1 MKKILSL
8 LFIFSNSILL
18 FSQGYNISGTVKDTN
33 GMPLVGVNV
42 ELIGSTY
49 GAATNYEG
57 EYKILNVKPGKYKI
71 EFSSIGYKSIV
82 ITNQVIKNKSI
93 IVDAILHQTSV
104 ESGLVVVTASK
115 YAQKISDLPVSA
127 SIINSNELEKRDIT
141 DLENAMRFVPGVNMV
156 DDQISIRGSSGY
168 SRGAGTRVLL
178 EIDGIP
184 YYTGDTGEIIW
195 EIVPVSEIQRVEVIK
210 GAASSLYGS
219 SAIGGVVNIITKGIS
234 TKPHT
239 YVKMNIGTYDKP
251 SYSIW
256 DWSKELRTF
265 SGLTVSHSDRIGK
278 FGFALS
284 LTRLSDMSY
293 KQSGFYT
300 RYIGYF
306 KGMYNFSPV
315 SSLTFFANSL
325 NQDHGNFIYWKDSRN
340 ALVPPNADQGQ
351 RVNSNRYMFGGIY
364 KQILNDNLFMNI
376 KASYYRSDWWDQ
388 TSSFD
393 TSLSNLFRLEIQTN
407 ANLAKDLILV
417 SGIEAST
424 DNIKSNIFNNQ
435 SSFGYGIYSQAD
447 YKFKFPLSVTLG
459 ARYDYSK
466 LSSKIGVNAFSPKA
480 GLNYKLTNKIVLRSS
495 FGTGFR
501 APTLAEAFT
510 STSASGITIKPN
522 PNLKPETNWTL
533 ELGVNYQA
541 ADNINLDAAI
551 FQNEFKNFIEPSVN
565 PKDGLVYFD
574 NVTRARIQGLELNT
588 NYSFLKNKLKFS
600 LNYTYLWTRDLQ
612 QNTPLKYR
620 PRHMAYA
627 NLDYSFL
634 NFSIGADYRY
644 SSKVEQI
651 DYELIKLGV
660 IKDGN
665 KRVEI
670 KVLDLRAGY
679 KLKILSIP
687 AKINFNVNNVFNYNY
702 VELIG
707 NLAPIRN
714 YILSLE
720 LLF

>member
-1 MKKILSL
+1 MKVLISIIFL
-8 LFIFSNSILL
+8 LLNSIPLL
-18 FSQGYNISGTVKDTN
+18 AQGYNISGTVKDST
-33 GMPLVGVNV
+33 GTPLLGVNV
-42 ELIGSTY
+42 VLEGTRY

-57 EYKILNVKPGKYKI
+57 KFKILNVKPGKYNI

-82 ITNQVIKNKSI
+82 ISNQLIADKSI
-93 IVDAILHQTSV
+93 NINAVLHQTSV
-104 ESGLVVVTASK
+104 ESQLVVVTASK
-115 YAQKISDLPVSA
+115 YAQRISDLPVSA

-141 DLENAMRFVPGVNMV
+141 DLSDAMRFVPGVNMV

-195 EIVPVSEIQRVEVIK
+195 EIVPVSEIQRVEIIK

-234 TKPHT
+234 SKPVT
-239 YVKMNIGTYDKP
+239 YIKTGIGAYNKP
-251 SYSIW
+251 YYSIW
-256 DWSKELRTF
+256 DWSKEIRTF
-265 SGLTVSHSDRIGK
+265 SDLTVSHSNRIGN

-306 KGMYNFSPV
+306 KGIYNFTPS

-325 NQDHGNFIYWKDSRN
+325 NQNSGNFLYWKNSRN
-340 ALVPPNADQGQ
+340 ALVPPDSDQGQ
-351 RVNSNRYMFGGIY
+351 RVFSNRYMFGGIY
-364 KQILNDNLFMNI
+364 KQILNDKLFLNVR
-376 KASYYRSDWWDQ
+376 ASYYHSDWWDQ
-388 TSSFD
+388 TSAFD
-393 TSLSNLFRLEIQTN
+393 SSLSNLFRLEVQAN
-407 ANLAKDLILV
+407 ANLAKDFVLV
-417 SGIEAST
+417 SGIEATT
-424 DNIKSNIFNNQ
+424 DKLKSNIFSNQ
-435 SSFGYGIYSQAD
+435 TSFGYGLYSQAD
-447 YKFKFPLSVTLG
+447 YKFKFPLSLSVG

-466 LSSKIGVNAFSPKA
+466 LSNKIGVSAFSPKA
-480 GLNYKLTNKIVLRSS
+480 GLNYKLSKRIVLRSS

-510 STSASGITIKPN
+510 STSAGGILIKPN
-522 PNLKPETNWTL
+522 PNLKPETDWTF
-533 ELGVNYQA
+533 ELGMNYQVT
-541 ADNINLDAAI
+541 NYINLDAAL
-551 FQNEFKNFIEPSVN
+551 FQNEYFDFIEPGVDPNS
-565 PKDGLVYFD
+565 GSVYFE
-574 NVTRARIQGLELNT
+574 NITRARIQGFEANT
-588 NYSFLKNKLKFS
+588 NYLFFNDKLKLS
-600 LNYTYLWTRDLQ
+600 LNYTYLWARDLQ
-612 QNTPLKYR
+612 QNTFLKYR

-627 NLDYSFL
+627 SLDYSFL
-634 NFSIGADYRY
+634 NFDVGADYRY
-644 SSKVEQI
+644 SSKVEEI
-651 DYELIKLGV
+651 DYQLINLGIV
-660 IKDGN
+660 KDGN

-670 KVLDLRAGY
+670 KVLDFRAGC
-679 KLKILSIP
+679 KLSIIGVP

-714 YILSLE
+714 YSLSFE

>member
-1 MKKILSL
+1 MKIIILVIFLIFNSVSL
-8 LFIFSNSILL
+8 LA
-18 FSQGYNISGTVKDTN
+18 QGYDISGTVNDSS
-33 GMPLVGVNV
+33 GLPLLGVNV
-42 ELIGSTY
+42 VLPGTKY

-57 EYKILNVKPGKYKI
+57 KFKIKNVKPGKYNI
-71 EFSSIGYKSIV
+71 EFSSIGYKSKLISSQE
-82 ITNQVIKNKSI
+82 IRNKSLEI
-93 IVDAILHQTSV
+93 NITLQQTAV
-104 ESGLVVVTASK
+104 ESQQVVITASK
-115 YAQKISDLPVSA
+115 YSQKISDLPVSA
-127 SIINSNELEKRDIT
+127 NVISSNELDKKDIT
-141 DLENAMRFVPGVNMV
+141 DLRDAMRYVPGVNMV

-195 EIVPVSEIQRVEVIK
+195 EIVPVSEIQRVEIIK

-234 TKPHT
+234 SKPVT
-239 YVKMNIGTYDKP
+239 YIKTSIGGYDKP
-251 SYSIW
+251 YYSIW
-256 DWSKELRTF
+256 NWSKELRTF
-265 SGLTVSHSDRIGK
+265 SGLTVSHSNRIGK

-306 KGMYNFSPV
+306 KGMYNFSPS

-325 NQDHGNFIYWKDSRN
+325 NQNHGNFLYWKDSRN

-351 RVNSNRYMFGGIY
+351 KVISNRYMFGGIY
-364 KQILNDNLFMNI
+364 KQIINDKLFMNVR
-376 KASYYRSDWWDQ
+376 ASYYRSDWWDQ
-388 TSSFD
+388 TTSFD
-393 TSLSNLFRLEIQTN
+393 SSLSNLFRLEVQAN
-407 ANLAKDLILV
+407 ANLGKDLILV
-417 SGIEAST
+417 SGIEATT
-424 DNIKSNIFNNQ
+424 DKLKSNLFNNQ
-435 SSFGYGIYSQAD
+435 TSFGYGIYSQAD
-447 YKFKFPLSVTLG
+447 YKFNFPLSLSVG

-466 LSSKIGVNAFSPKA
+466 LSNQIGVNAFSPKA
-480 GLNYKLTNKIVLRSS
+480 GLNYKLTNQIVLRSS

-522 PNLKPETNWTL
+522 PNLKPETNWTF
-533 ELGVNYQA
+533 EFGMNYQFT
-541 ADNINLDAAI
+541 NYINFDAAL
-551 FQNEFKNFIEPSVN
+551 FQNEFYDFIEPNVD

-574 NVTRARIQGLELNT
+574 NVTRARIQGFEFNT
-588 NYSFLKNKLKFS
+588 NYSFLNDKLKLS
-600 LNYTYLWTRDLQ
+600 LNYTYLWARDLQ
-612 QNTPLKYR
+612 QNSPLKYR
-620 PRHMAYA
+620 PRNMAYA
-627 NLDYSFL
+627 SLDYSFF
-634 NFSIGADYRY
+634 NFDVGADYRY
-644 SSKVEQI
+644 SSKVEEI
-651 DYELIKLGV
+651 DFELINLGV
-660 IKDGN
+660 VKDGD
-665 KRVEI
+665 KRVDI

-679 KLKILSIP
+679 KLKILRVP
-687 AKINFNVNNVFNYNY
+687 AKIYLNVNNVFNYNY

-714 YILSLE
+714 YALSFE

>member
-1 MKKILSL
+1 MNKL
-8 LFIFSNSILL
+8 LFLLFLFSNSVLL
-18 FSQGYNISGTVKDTN
+18 FAQGYNISGTVKDTS
-33 GMPLVGVNV
+33 GMPLLGVNV
-42 ELIGSTY
+42 ELIGSNY

-71 EFSSIGYKSIV
+71 EFSSIGYKSV
-82 ITNQVIKNKSI
+82 VVSNQIIKNKSI
-93 IVDAILHQTSV
+93 IVDAVLHQTSLQ
-104 ESGLVVVTASK
+104 SGLVVVTASK

-141 DLENAMRFVPGVNMV
+141 DLKDAMRFVPGVNMV

-234 TKPHT
+234 TKPRT
-239 YVKMNIGTYDKP
+239 YIKMNIGTYDKP

-388 TSSFD
+388 TASFD
-393 TSLSNLFRLEIQTN
+393 TSLSNLYRLEVQTN

-447 YKFKFPLSVTLG
+447 YKFKFPLSATIG

-466 LSSKIGVNAFSPKA
+466 LSSKIGVSAFSPKA
-480 GLNYKLTNKIVLRSS
+480 GLNYKLTDKIVLRSS

-522 PNLKPETNWTL
+522 PNLKPETNWTF
-533 ELGVNYQA
+533 ELGANYQA
-541 ADNINLDAAI
+541 AENINLDAAI
-551 FQNEFKNFIEPSVN
+551 FQNEFKNFIEPSID

-588 NYSFLKNKLKFS
+588 NYSFLKNKLKLS
-600 LNYTYLWTRDLQ
+600 LNYTYLWARDLQ

-627 NLDYSFL
+627 SLDYSFL
-634 NFSIGADYRY
+634 NITVGADYRY

-651 DYELIKLGV
+651 DFELIKLGV
-660 IKDGN
+660 VKDGN

-679 KLKILSIP
+679 KLNILSIP

-707 NLAPIRN
+707 NIAPIRN
-714 YILSLE
+714 YALSFE

>member
-1 MKKILSL
+1 MNKLLLL
-8 LFIFSNSILL
+8 LFLFSNSVLL
-18 FSQGYNISGTVKDTN
+18 FAQGYNISGTVKDTS
-33 GMPLVGVNV
+33 GMPLLGVNV

-71 EFSSIGYKSIV
+71 EFSSIGYKSV
-82 ITNQVIKNKSI
+82 VVSNQIIKNKSI
-93 IVDAILHQTSV
+93 IVDAVLHQTSLQ
-104 ESGLVVVTASK
+104 SGLVVVTASK
-115 YAQKISDLPVSA
+115 YAQKISDLP
-127 SIINSNELEKRDIT
+127 NELEKRDIT
-141 DLENAMRFVPGVNMV
+141 DLKDAMRFVPGVNMV

-234 TKPHT
+234 TKPRT
-239 YVKMNIGTYDKP
+239 YIKMNIGTYDKP

-265 SGLTVSHSDRIGK
+265 SGLTVSHSNRIGK

-315 SSLTFFANSL
+315 SSLIFFANSL

-388 TSSFD
+388 TASFD

-407 ANLAKDLILV
+407 ANLAKDLILI

-435 SSFGYGIYSQAD
+435 SSFGYGIYSQVD
-447 YKFKFPLSVTLG
+447 YKFKFPLSATIG

-466 LSSKIGVNAFSPKA
+466 LSSKIGVSAFSPKA
-480 GLNYKLTNKIVLRSS
+480 GLNYKLTNKVVLRSS

-522 PNLKPETNWTL
+522 PNLKPETNWTF
-533 ELGVNYQA
+533 ELGVNYQV

-551 FQNEFKNFIEPSVN
+551 FQNEFKNFIEPSVD

-588 NYSFLKNKLKFS
+588 NYPFLKNKLKLS
-600 LNYTYLWTRDLQ
+600 LNYTYLWARDLQ

-627 NLDYSFL
+627 SLDYSFL
-634 NFSIGADYRY
+634 NFNVGADYRY

-679 KLKILSIP
+679 KLNILSIP

-714 YILSLE
+714 YSLSFE